1 MKNKIS
7 ITLSEHQME
16 ILLKQVNPYILEERI
31 ENEISAAISPNE
43 VYCIYLTSDELEE
56 LIGCVSFVANQDKRK
71 DKVYELYLLLDHLES
86 YLAIY
91 R

>member
-16 ILLKQVNPYILEERI
+16 VILKQVSPYILDERI
-31 ENEISAAISPNE
+31 ENEFSSVIFQDEIYSIS
-43 VYCIYLTSDELEE
+43 LTSDELEE
-56 LIGCVSFVANQDKRK
+56 LIGGVSFIANQEKRK